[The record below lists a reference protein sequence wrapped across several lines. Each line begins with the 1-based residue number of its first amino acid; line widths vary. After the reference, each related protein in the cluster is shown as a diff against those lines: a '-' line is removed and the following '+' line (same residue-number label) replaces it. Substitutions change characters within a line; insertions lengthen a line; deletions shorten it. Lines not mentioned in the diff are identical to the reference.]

1 MYIIKRLTHPN
12 RSDDE
17 EEIDGNVTSSQPSRH
32 SRGQEGKGSRRRD
45 EIETPSSQDED
56 EDPSSPPRRRVRRIS
71 KRTVVTSD
79 EDEEDDTPRSREDVA
94 ANDENED
101 EASDG
106 ASTGRILRQTRSR
119 TMGRG
124 TSRDSRAQSDEEA
137 SRSRITK
144 KKRSIDVRHMT
155 GNKRVSF

>member
-79 EDEEDDTPRSREDVA
+79 EDEEDDDVDLTDACDDGLRRFSREPEEL
-94 ANDENED
+94 DELEPF
-101 EASDG
+101 EARLPVESC
-106 ASTGRILRQTRSR
+106 L
-119 TMGRG
+119 
-124 TSRDSRAQSDEEA
+124 TSPVLLCTAYLL
-137 SRSRITK
+137 
-144 KKRSIDVRHMT
+144 
-155 GNKRVSF
+155 G